1 MAGRGVWGYELLE
14 RWCGLG
20 VRMVEEQRRA
30 RAFHSLSEACAMRE
44 WRWLAALRRWRWRAA
59 DLLWGDEGLVKEP
72 VSGARR
78 RSWRVA
84 RASGTAVTR
93 AYGIRVG
100 LAPEGEEA
108 GLDERAVHARRWWQW
123 GGGRRRL
130 AWLRRWEADEG
141 READSR
147 GRWRVE
153 RLIEVARPA
162 VRHGRQLDV
171 HVAWA
176 GADVADEGV
185 AWGAGWVPITWLTDD
200 LNLRARAMEADRYPV
215 RPGVPPRTG
224 SRKCARLNPMQ
235 TVPEEAAGSGGG
247 WGEVFGME
255 EAGVVGGGVDAE
267 SGFGD
272 WDGGVGGWSDGEMD
286 AGL

>member
-1 MAGRGVWGYELLE
+1 MRGIYL
-14 RWCGLG
+14 
-20 VRMVEEQRRA
+20 
-30 RAFHSLSEACAMRE
+30 
-44 WRWLAALRRWRWRAA
+44 
-59 DLLWGDEGLVKEP
+59 
-72 VSGARR
+72 
-78 RSWRVA
+78 
-84 RASGTAVTR
+84 
-93 AYGIRVG
+93 
-100 LAPEGEEA
+100 
-108 GLDERAVHARRWWQW
+108 
-123 GGGRRRL
+123 
-130 AWLRRWEADEG
+130 
-141 READSR
+141 
-147 GRWRVE
+147 E
-153 RLIEVARPA
+153 RLIEVAWPA
-162 VRHGRQLDV
+162 ARHGRQLDV

-224 SRKCARLNPMQ
+224 SRKCARLNPMR

-247 WGEVFGME
+247 WGEVLGME